1 MPDRHGR
8 APAEEVMD
16 GFGLVVSA
24 KEVEQVAHFI
34 WILVTYPEKISLLMM
49 VGDHVLVREGSAI
62 TKRGETE

>member
-8 APAEEVMD
+8 APAEEVTD

-24 KEVEQVAHFI
+24 KEVEHVAHFI
-34 WILVTYPEKISLLMM
+34 WILVTYPEKISLLMT
-49 VGDHVLVREGSAI
+49 VVDHVLVREGSAI